1 MEYEINILQKE
12 SYCYEVTA
20 KDEYEAKE
28 KATKLHYDLVDN
40 WTAECVDSDIEVE
53 GYCKDTKKFC

>member
-40 WTAECVDSDIEVE
+40 
-53 GYCKDTKKFC
+53 